1 MPPVGGGNTQQS
13 SPGRQHQVTNNS
25 SLSDFSLK
33 YQLYP
38 QLISEYNTF
47 KIFSLRWNLLLEQ
60 ISEQLRTSKS
70 LLGLWQCYRSLYSQC
85 VTAVH
90 KQEERADRLLRS
102 ATDREITEDES
113 SAWIKDCNVSRDET
127 LEHDMLNILF
137 CSYRPMPELSVRLIL
152 HPHILW
158 LRI

>member
-1 MPPVGGGNTQQS
+1 M
-13 SPGRQHQVTNNS
+13 
-25 SLSDFSLK
+25 
-33 YQLYP
+33 
-38 QLISEYNTF
+38 
-47 KIFSLRWNLLLEQ
+47 FSLRWNLLLEQ

-70 LLGLWQCYRSLYSQC
+70 LLGLWQRYRSLYSQC

-102 ATDREITEDES
+102 ATDREITEEES

-137 CSYRPMPELSVRLIL
+137 CSYRPVPELSIRLLL

-158 LRI
+158 LRIYQRIPPAIPQSPF